1 MEYFSGNAQ
10 LRMSGGSFENSSFP
24 GNHSAPPSVP
34 NSSITPVQYH
44 HQSLYAPH
52 STGHIATA
60 NTVPVQTTLHE
71 DVDPMMILA
80 GSHENSAPIYFDFN
94 PNPVSSAAQRE
105 IDSYLGLDVGSSNSR
120 HNSLL
125 FEPARKSIDEMDVSP
140 SQYMGSPQILPSMTT
155 ASAPHFLPSSSSS
168 SMSAV
173 NPSSGNASSATSSL
187 SRNVM
192 QRRVG
197 NQPSVGSA
205 IPSSTVAP
213 SASVM
218 RLYEIDLPTA
228 PEVGSFP
235 KAGSY
240 KEYQGLLDS
249 ELDMHLDRDI

>member
-10 LRMSGGSFENSSFP
+10 LRMSVGSFENSSFP
-24 GNHSAPPSVP
+24 GNHSAAPPVP
-34 NSSITPVQYH
+34 NVSITPAQYH
-44 HQSLYAPH
+44 QSMYAPH
-52 STGHIATA
+52 PAGHISTA
-60 NTVPVQTTLHE
+60 NNAPVQSTLHE

-140 SQYMGSPQILPSMTT
+140 SQYMGSPQILPSMAT

-168 SMSAV
+168 SSTAMSAV
-173 NPSSGNASSATSSL
+173 HPSSVSISSTL

-197 NQPSVGSA
+197 NQPAVVSA
-205 IPSSTVAP
+205 ASSSTVAP

-218 RLYEIDLPTA
+218 RLYEIDMPTSQ
-228 PEVGSFP
+228 EVGSFP

-249 ELDMHLDRDI
+249 ELDMHLDRCV